1 MADKFDFDLEVNPI
15 ETGPKNQIKETGVSA
30 DSVHFSA
37 QTPELVKAQSI
48 DTEISKAKNQAPET
62 KKPETENLETENPE
76 TENSSILSDD
86 LINNMADSISEESLE
101 NPVLADEVNEDIAVS
116 ENNAGPENTAISEKH
131 AISENDEVSEDKNHI
146 LDEVLKENNYE
157 EPVEDSA
164 LVTASDSTSNSAS
177 EPNAEPTSETTHE
190 STTEST
196 SGSASA
202 TTHESTSDSAAES
215 PEANV
220 EVETPTKKEKTKA
233 QKIFLYLLVALIAA
247 GIALFIYFFFF
258 ANVSASTFSKIF
270 HKISGSDIEFQQF
283 VTGDALNTK
292 GESQIQQADLRVS
305 LSRGSTENSAAVHA
319 TLNFTMKGDNSPIL
333 LGLEGILAQDGKI
346 YLKLDHLKDSLTAV
360 LKGSGKEIDSE
371 MQKSL
376 DDFAMEIENKWQRID
391 AEEVIAGASSAMG
404 FALPKVLQSSIAGTL
419 SCVTQNV
426 GKTLDQQ
433 SDLMAKLYRDNEFAN
448 FTELNSEESARYAK
462 LSGDL
467 GKLYRIT
474 FNDNKLSRFLEAA
487 NKASQNT
494 EISKCLSNAYSL
506 APNSYEEEEQG
517 VLKDKTIKDYDK
529 YIQEIKSTANAVVG
543 IDTFTGDIKGL
554 IFATPNQKNPKEL
567 DQTHAV
573 VRFKDSKKKE
583 IKTPAESTPI
593 FDSLSK
599 ILKLDQFEEI
609 MKKTPLQNPLQNTTD
624 AEKLLKDA
632 NLI

>member
-15 ETGPKNQIKETGVSA
+15 EIGPKNQIKETGVSA
-30 DSVHFSA
+30 NSVHFNA
-37 QTPELVKAQSI
+37 QASEPAKTQSV
-48 DTEISKAKNQAPET
+48 DTEIPK
-62 KKPETENLETENPE
+62 TE
-76 TENSSILSDD
+76 SSSVLSDD
-86 LINNMADSISEESLE
+86 LINNMADSISGESVE
-101 NPVLADEVNEDIAVS
+101 NPILAAEVAEDVAASESVEDSEGIEASEKIEASKNTDTS
-116 ENNAGPENTAISEKH
+116 ENTE
-131 AISENDEVSEDKNHI
+131 ISENKDHI

-164 LVTASDSTSNSAS
+164 LDTFPDSTP
-177 EPNAEPTSETTHE
+177 ERLYGPTSD
-190 STTEST
+190 
-196 SGSASA
+196 
-202 TTHESTSDSAAES
+202 STSDSASDSASDSTHES
-215 PEANV
+215 ISDSASEKTEADTDV
-220 EVETPTKKEKTKA
+220 EIPAKKEKTKA
-233 QKIFLYLLVALIAA
+233 QKFFLSILAALIVA

-270 HKISGSDIEFQQF
+270 HKVSGSDIEFQQF

-333 LGLEGILAQDGKI
+333 LGLEGILAEDGKI

-391 AEEVIAGASSAMG
+391 AEEVIAGVGSAMG
-404 FALPKVLQSSIAGTL
+404 FTLPKVLQNGIAGTL
-419 SCVTQNV
+419 SCATQNI

-448 FTELNSEESARYAK
+448 FTELSSEESVSYAK
-462 LSGDL
+462 LSGNL

-517 VLKDKTIKDYDK
+517 VLRDKTIKDYDK

-583 IKTPAESTPI
+583 IKVPAESTPI

-624 AEKLLKDA
+624 AEKLLKGA

>member
-15 ETGPKNQIKETGVSA
+15 ETGPKNQTKEAGISA
-30 DSVHFSA
+30 NSVHLSA
-37 QTPELVKAQSI
+37 QTTEPVKAQSV
-48 DTEISKAKNQAPET
+48 DTEISK
-62 KKPETENLETENPE
+62 TE
-76 TENSSILSDD
+76 SSSVLSDD
-86 LINNMADSISEESLE
+86 LINSMADSISEESSE
-101 NPVLADEVNEDIAVS
+101 NPILAAEVTEDIAASGNFAAS
-116 ENNAGPENTAISEKH
+116 ENFEDSEKV
-131 AISENDEVSEDKNHI
+131 AASEGIEVFGKIEVSEDIEASEKTNTSENAEISEDKDHI

-157 EPVEDSA
+157 ESVEDPAPVAISEPA
-164 LVTASDSTSNSAS
+164 SEGVSEFASSSASDPASKTTSESKPDSAS
-177 EPNAEPTSETTHE
+177 ENAE
-190 STTEST
+190 
-196 SGSASA
+196 
-202 TTHESTSDSAAES
+202 
-215 PEANV
+215 ANAK
-220 EVETPTKKEKTKA
+220 VETPAKKEKTKA
-233 QKIFLYLLVALIAA
+233 QKIFLHLLAALIAA
-247 GIALFIYFFFF
+247 GIALFVYFFFF

-270 HKISGSDIEFQQF
+270 HKVSGSDIEFQQF
-283 VTGDALNTK
+283 VTGDSLNTK

-391 AEEVIAGASSAMG
+391 ADEVIAGVGSALG
-404 FALPKVLQSSIAGTL
+404 FTLPKVLQNGIAGTL

-448 FTELNSEESARYAK
+448 FAELSSEESASYAK

-529 YIQEIKSTANAVVG
+529 YVQEIKSTANAVVG

-554 IFATPNQKNPKEL
+554 IFATPNQNNSKEL

-609 MKKTPLQNPLQNTTD
+609 MKKTPLQNPLQGTTD

>member
-15 ETGPKNQIKETGVSA
+15 ETGPKNQNKETGVSA
-30 DSVHFSA
+30 NSVHFNA
-37 QTPELVKAQSI
+37 QTSEPAKTQSV
-48 DTEISKAKNQAPET
+48 DTEISK
-62 KKPETENLETENPE
+62 TE
-76 TENSSILSDD
+76 SSSVLSDD
-86 LINNMADSISEESLE
+86 LINNMADSISEESVE
-101 NPVLADEVNEDIAVS
+101 NPILAAEVAEDVTASENVADSESIEASKKTEASEDI
-116 ENNAGPENTAISEKH
+116 EDSEKTDT
-131 AISENDEVSEDKNHI
+131 SESAKISEDKDHI

-164 LVTASDSTSNSAS
+164 PVAISESAS
-177 EPNAEPTSETTHE
+177 EGVSEFASSSASDPASETTSE
-190 STTEST
+190 STTESN
-196 SGSASA
+196 
-202 TTHESTSDSAAES
+202 SDSASEKT
-215 PEANV
+215 EADTDV
-220 EVETPTKKEKTKA
+220 EIPAKKEKTKA
-233 QKIFLYLLVALIAA
+233 QKIFLHLLAALIAA

-391 AEEVIAGASSAMG
+391 AEEVIAGVGSTLG
-404 FALPKVLQSSIAGTL
+404 FTLPKVLQNGIAGTL
-419 SCVTQNV
+419 SCVTQNI

-448 FTELNSEESARYAK
+448 FTELNSEESVSYAK

-517 VLKDKTIKDYDK
+517 VLEDKTIKDYDK

-543 IDTFTGDIKGL
+543 VDTFTGDIKGL
-554 IFATPNQKNPKEL
+554 IFATPSQKNSKEL
-567 DQTHAV
+567 DRTHAV
-573 VRFKDSKKKE
+573 MRFKDSKKKE
-583 IKTPAESTPI
+583 IKVPAESTPI

-609 MKKTPLQNPLQNTTD
+609 IKKTPLQNPLQGTTD

>member
-15 ETGPKNQIKETGVSA
+15 ETGPKNQNKETGVNA
-30 DSVHFSA
+30 NSVHFNVQASEPA
-37 QTPELVKAQSI
+37 KTQDLG
-48 DTEISKAKNQAPET
+48 TEA
-62 KKPETENLETENPE
+62 LETENS
-76 TENSSILSDD
+76 NVLSDD
-86 LINNMADSISEESLE
+86 LINNMADSISDESSE
-101 NPVLADEVNEDIAVS
+101 NPVLADEVAEDIAASKNIEES
-116 ENNAGPENTAISEKH
+116 ENVEDSEKV
-131 AISENDEVSEDKNHI
+131 AASEGIESSGKTDAAESTEMSEKKDHI
-146 LDEVLKENNYE
+146 LDEVLRENSYE
-157 EPVEDSA
+157 EPVEDTTTTASSSSA
-164 LVTASDSTSNSAS
+164 SSASEFIPDSASDSASDSTHESNSDPDS
-177 EPNAEPTSETTHE
+177 ENAE
-190 STTEST
+190 
-196 SGSASA
+196 
-202 TTHESTSDSAAES
+202 
-215 PEANV
+215 ANT
-220 EVETPTKKEKTKA
+220 EVETPAKKEKTKV
-233 QKIFLYLLVALIAA
+233 QKFFLSILAALIAA

-270 HKISGSDIEFQQF
+270 HKVSGSDIEFQQF

-292 GESQIQQADLRVS
+292 GKSQIQQADIRVS

-376 DDFAMEIENKWQRID
+376 DDFAIEIENKWQRID
-391 AEEVIAGASSAMG
+391 AEEVIAGVGSAMG

-433 SDLMAKLYRDNEFAN
+433 SDLMAKLDRDDEFAN
-448 FTELNSEESARYAK
+448 FTELSSEESASYAK
-462 LSGDL
+462 LSGNL

-494 EISKCLSNAYSL
+494 EISKCLSNAYALS
-506 APNSYEEEEQG
+506 PSSYEEEEQG

-529 YIQEIKSTANAVVG
+529 YVQEIKETANAVVG

-609 MKKTPLQNPLQNTTD
+609 LKKTPLQNPLQNTTD

>member
-15 ETGPKNQIKETGVSA
+15 ETGPKNQTKEAGISA
-30 DSVHFSA
+30 NSVHLSA
-37 QTPELVKAQSI
+37 QTTEPVKAQSV
-48 DTEISKAKNQAPET
+48 DTEISK
-62 KKPETENLETENPE
+62 TE
-76 TENSSILSDD
+76 SSSVLSDD
-86 LINNMADSISEESLE
+86 LINSMADSISEESSE
-101 NPVLADEVNEDIAVS
+101 NPILAAEITEDVAVS
-116 ENNAGPENTAISEKH
+116 ENVEGAENVEGTEGIEASEKNEASGKIEASENTDTSKNTE
-131 AISENDEVSEDKNHI
+131 ISENKDYI
-146 LDEVLKENNYE
+146 LDEVLKEDNYE
-157 EPVEDSA
+157 EPTEETV
-164 LVTASDSTSNSAS
+164 VTAGFESISGSTPEAASTSEA
-177 EPNAEPTSETTHE
+177 TY
-190 STTEST
+190 EST
-196 SGSASA
+196 SESASG
-202 TTHESTSDSAAES
+202 TTPESSSDSITEN
-215 PEANV
+215 PEENTEAD
-220 EVETPTKKEKTKA
+220 TPTKKEKTKA
-233 QKIFLYLLVALIAA
+233 QKIFLHLLATLIAA

-258 ANVSASTFSKIF
+258 ANVSAGTFSKIF

-283 VTGDALNTK
+283 VTGDALNTED
-292 GESQIQQADLRVS
+292 ESQIQQAELRVS

-391 AEEVIAGASSAMG
+391 AEEVIAGVGSALG
-404 FALPKVLQSSIAGTL
+404 FTLPKVLQNGIAGTL
-419 SCVTQNV
+419 SCVTQNI

-433 SDLMAKLYRDNEFAN
+433 SDLMAKIYRDNEFAN
-448 FTELNSEESARYAK
+448 FTELSKEESVSYAK

-529 YIQEIKSTANAVVG
+529 YVQEIKSTANAVVG

-573 VRFKDSKKKE
+573 VRFKDAKKKE

-609 MKKTPLQNPLQNTTD
+609 MKKTPLQNPLQGTTD

>member
-15 ETGPKNQIKETGVSA
+15 ETGPKNQIKEAGVSA
-30 DSVHFSA
+30 NSVHFGAQASESA
-37 QTPELVKAQSI
+37 KTQSI
-48 DTEISKAKNQAPET
+48 YAEIPKTESF
-62 KKPETENLETENPE
+62 
-76 TENSSILSDD
+76 SVLSDD
-86 LINNMADSISEESLE
+86 LINNMADSISEESSE
-101 NPVLADEVNEDIAVS
+101 NPILAAEVAEDVATS
-116 ENNAGPENTAISEKH
+116 ENTE
-131 AISENDEVSEDKNHI
+131 ISENKDHI
-146 LDEVLKENNYE
+146 LDEVLRKNNYE
-157 EPVEDSA
+157 EPAEDSA
-164 LVTASDSTSNSAS
+164 LDAISDSTSERLSG
-177 EPNAEPTSETTHE
+177 
-190 STTEST
+190 ST
-196 SGSASA
+196 SD
-202 TTHESTSDSAAES
+202 STSDSASDSASDSTHES
-215 PEANV
+215 NSDPASENTEANAD
-220 EVETPTKKEKTKA
+220 VETPAKKEKTKT
-233 QKIFLYLLVALIAA
+233 QKILLRLLAALIVA
-247 GIALFIYFFFF
+247 GIALFVYFFFF

-270 HKISGSDIEFQQF
+270 HKVSGSDIEFQQF

-305 LSRGSTENSAAVHA
+305 LSRGNTENSAAVHA

-360 LKGSGKEIDSE
+360 LKGSGKEIDPE
-371 MQKSL
+371 TQKSL

-391 AEEVIAGASSAMG
+391 AEEVVAGVGSAMG

-419 SCVTQNV
+419 SCVTQNI
-426 GKTLDQQ
+426 GKTHNQQ

-448 FTELNSEESARYAK
+448 FAELSSEESASYAK

-529 YIQEIKSTANAVVG
+529 YIQEVKSTVNVFVG

-554 IFATPNQKNPKEL
+554 IFTTPGQKNSKEL
-567 DQTHAV
+567 DQTYAV
-573 VRFKDSKKKE
+573 MRFKDSKKKE

-609 MKKTPLQNPLQNTTD
+609 LKKTPLQNPLQGTTD
-624 AEKLLKDA
+624 AEKLLKGA

>member
-15 ETGPKNQIKETGVSA
+15 ETGPKNQNKETGVSA
-30 DSVHFSA
+30 NSVHFNA
-37 QTPELVKAQSI
+37 QTSEPAKTQSV
-48 DTEISKAKNQAPET
+48 DTEISK
-62 KKPETENLETENPE
+62 TE
-76 TENSSILSDD
+76 SSSVLSDD
-86 LINNMADSISEESLE
+86 LINNMADFISEESSE
-101 NPVLADEVNEDIAVS
+101 NPILAAEVAEDIAVS
-116 ENNAGPENTAISEKH
+116 GNFAV
-131 AISENDEVSEDKNHI
+131 SENFEDSESIEVSEKTEASENSEISEDKDHI

-164 LVTASDSTSNSAS
+164 SVAISDSASERLSGSAFSASEFVPDSASDSAS
-177 EPNAEPTSETTHE
+177 DS
-190 STTEST
+190 
-196 SGSASA
+196 
-202 TTHESTSDSAAES
+202 THESTSDSASENS
-215 PEANV
+215 EANT
-220 EVETPTKKEKTKA
+220 EVETPAKKEKTKA
-233 QKIFLYLLVALIAA
+233 QKIFLHLLAALIAA
-247 GIALFIYFFFF
+247 GIALFVYFFFF

-270 HKISGSDIEFQQF
+270 HKVSGSDIEFQQF

-333 LGLEGILAQDGKI
+333 LGLEGILAEDGKI

-391 AEEVIAGASSAMG
+391 AEEVIAGVGSALG
-404 FALPKVLQSSIAGTL
+404 FTLPKVLQNGIAGTL
-419 SCVTQNV
+419 SCATQNI

-448 FTELNSEESARYAK
+448 FTELSKEESVSYAK

-529 YIQEIKSTANAVVG
+529 YVQEIKSTANAVVG

-554 IFATPNQKNPKEL
+554 IFATPSQKNSKEL

-583 IKTPAESTPI
+583 IKVPAESTPI

-609 MKKTPLQNPLQNTTD
+609 MKKTPLQNPLQGTTD
-624 AEKLLKDA
+624 AEKLLKGA
-632 NLI
+632 NLIW

>member
-15 ETGPKNQIKETGVSA
+15 ETGPKNQTKEAGISA
-30 DSVHFSA
+30 NSVHLSA
-37 QTPELVKAQSI
+37 QTTEPVKAQSV
-48 DTEISKAKNQAPET
+48 DTEISK
-62 KKPETENLETENPE
+62 TE
-76 TENSSILSDD
+76 SSSVLSDD
-86 LINNMADSISEESLE
+86 LINSMADSISEESSE
-101 NPVLADEVNEDIAVS
+101 NPILAAEITEDIAAS
-116 ENNAGPENTAISEKH
+116 ENAAASESVEDSEGIEASEKIEASKNTDTSENTE
-131 AISENDEVSEDKNHI
+131 ISENKDHI

-157 EPVEDSA
+157 ESVEDPAPVAISEPA
-164 LVTASDSTSNSAS
+164 SEGVSEFASSSASDPASKTTS
-177 EPNAEPTSETTHE
+177 E
-190 STTEST
+190 STTESKPD
-196 SGSASA
+196 SASENA
-202 TTHESTSDSAAES
+202 
-215 PEANV
+215 EANT
-220 EVETPTKKEKTKA
+220 EVETPAKKEKTKA
-233 QKIFLYLLVALIAA
+233 QKIFLRLLAALIAA

-270 HKISGSDIEFQQF
+270 HKVSGSDIEFQQF
-283 VTGDALNTK
+283 VTGDALNTN

-333 LGLEGILAQDGKI
+333 LGLEGILAEDGKI

-391 AEEVIAGASSAMG
+391 ADEVIAGVGSALG
-404 FALPKVLQSSIAGTL
+404 FTLPKVLQNGIAGTL

-448 FTELNSEESARYAK
+448 FTELSSEESASYAK

-529 YIQEIKSTANAVVG
+529 YVQEIKETANAVVG

-554 IFATPNQKNPKEL
+554 IFATPNQKNSKEL

-573 VRFKDSKKKE
+573 MRFKDSKKKE

>member
-15 ETGPKNQIKETGVSA
+15 ETGPKNQNKETGVSA
-30 DSVHFSA
+30 NSVHFNA
-37 QTPELVKAQSI
+37 QTSEPAKTQSV
-48 DTEISKAKNQAPET
+48 DTEISK
-62 KKPETENLETENPE
+62 TE
-76 TENSSILSDD
+76 SSSVLSDD
-86 LINNMADSISEESLE
+86 LINNMADSISEESVE
-101 NPVLADEVNEDIAVS
+101 NPILAAEITEDVAAS
-116 ENNAGPENTAISEKH
+116 ENIEDSESIEASGKTDTSES
-131 AISENDEVSEDKNHI
+131 AETSENKDHI

-164 LVTASDSTSNSAS
+164 PVAISESASGSIFNFVSEPNTESAS
-177 EPNAEPTSETTHE
+177 E
-190 STTEST
+190 STP
-196 SGSASA
+196 
-202 TTHESTSDSAAES
+202 ESTSDSASENS
-215 PEANV
+215 EANT
-220 EVETPTKKEKTKA
+220 EVETPAKKEKTKA
-233 QKIFLYLLVALIAA
+233 QKIFLRLLAALIAA

-270 HKISGSDIEFQQF
+270 HKVSGSDIEFQQF
-283 VTGDALNTK
+283 VTGDSLNTK

-391 AEEVIAGASSAMG
+391 ADEVIAGVGSTLG
-404 FALPKVLQSSIAGTL
+404 FTLPKVLQNGIAGTL
-419 SCVTQNV
+419 SCVTQNI

-448 FTELNSEESARYAK
+448 FTELNSEESASYAK

-529 YIQEIKSTANAVVG
+529 YIQEIKSTVNIFVG

-554 IFATPNQKNPKEL
+554 IFTTPSQKNSKEL

-573 VRFKDSKKKE
+573 MRFKDSKKKE
-583 IKTPAESTPI
+583 IKVPAESTPI

-609 MKKTPLQNPLQNTTD
+609 MKKTPLQNPLQGTTD

>member
-15 ETGPKNQIKETGVSA
+15 ETGPKNQNKETGVSA
-30 DSVHFSA
+30 NSVHFNA
-37 QTPELVKAQSI
+37 QTSEPAKTQSV
-48 DTEISKAKNQAPET
+48 DTEISKIE
-62 KKPETENLETENPE
+62 
-76 TENSSILSDD
+76 SSSVLSDD
-86 LINNMADSISEESLE
+86 LINNMADSISEESVE
-101 NPVLADEVNEDIAVS
+101 NPILAAE
-116 ENNAGPENTAISEKH
+116 
-131 AISENDEVSEDKNHI
+131 ISENKDHI

-157 EPVEDSA
+157 ESTEDTAVTASSSSAFSASEFVPDSA
-164 LVTASDSTSNSAS
+164 SDSASDSTHESISDSAS
-177 EPNAEPTSETTHE
+177 ENT
-190 STTEST
+190 
-196 SGSASA
+196 
-202 TTHESTSDSAAES
+202 
-215 PEANV
+215 EANT
-220 EVETPTKKEKTKA
+220 EAEAPAKKEKTKA
-233 QKIFLYLLVALIAA
+233 QKIFLHLLAALVAA
-247 GIALFIYFFFF
+247 GIALFVYFFFF

-283 VTGDALNTK
+283 ITGDSLNTK
-292 GESQIQQADLRVS
+292 GESQIQQADLRVN

-391 AEEVIAGASSAMG
+391 AEEVIAGFSGALG
-404 FALPKVLQSSIAGTL
+404 FTLPKVLQNGIAGTL
-419 SCVTQNV
+419 SCVTQNI
-426 GKTLDQQ
+426 GKTHNQQ
-433 SDLMAKLYRDNEFAN
+433 SELMTKLYRENEFAN
-448 FTELNSEESARYAK
+448 FTELNSEESASYAK

-529 YIQEIKSTANAVVG
+529 YIQEIKSTVNIFVG

-554 IFATPNQKNPKEL
+554 IFATPSQKNSKEL

>member
-15 ETGPKNQIKETGVSA
+15 ETGPKNQNKETGVSA
-30 DSVHFSA
+30 NSVHFSA
-37 QTPELVKAQSI
+37 QASESAKTQSV
-48 DTEISKAKNQAPET
+48 DTEIPK
-62 KKPETENLETENPE
+62 TE
-76 TENSSILSDD
+76 SSSVLSDD
-86 LINNMADSISEESLE
+86 LINNMADSISEESVGNPILAAEVAEDVTASE
-101 NPVLADEVNEDIAVS
+101 NVADSESIEASKKTEASEDI
-116 ENNAGPENTAISEKH
+116 EDSEKTDT
-131 AISENDEVSEDKNHI
+131 SESAKISEDKDHI

-164 LVTASDSTSNSAS
+164 PVAISESAS
-177 EPNAEPTSETTHE
+177 EGVSEFASSSASDPASETTSE
-190 STTEST
+190 STTESN
-196 SGSASA
+196 
-202 TTHESTSDSAAES
+202 SDSASEKT
-215 PEANV
+215 EADTD
-220 EVETPTKKEKTKA
+220 VETPAKKEKTKA
-233 QKIFLYLLVALIAA
+233 QKFFLSILAALVAA

-270 HKISGSDIEFQQF
+270 HKVSGSDIEFQQF

-333 LGLEGILAQDGKI
+333 LGLEGILAEDGKI

-391 AEEVIAGASSAMG
+391 AEEVIAGFSGALG
-404 FALPKVLQSSIAGTL
+404 FTLPKVLQNGIAGTL
-419 SCVTQNV
+419 SCVTQNI

-448 FTELNSEESARYAK
+448 FTELSSEESASYAK

-487 NKASQNT
+487 NKASQST

-529 YIQEIKSTANAVVG
+529 YIQEIKSTVNVFVG

-554 IFATPNQKNPKEL
+554 IFTTPGQKNSKEL

-573 VRFKDSKKKE
+573 MRFKDSKKKE
-583 IKTPAESTPI
+583 IKVPAESTPI

-624 AEKLLKDA
+624 AEKLLKNA

>member
-15 ETGPKNQIKETGVSA
+15 ETGPKNQNKETGVSA
-30 DSVHFSA
+30 NSVHFNA
-37 QTPELVKAQSI
+37 QTSEPAKTQSV
-48 DTEISKAKNQAPET
+48 DTEISK
-62 KKPETENLETENPE
+62 TE
-76 TENSSILSDD
+76 SSSVLSDD
-86 LINNMADSISEESLE
+86 LINNMADSISEESVE
-101 NPVLADEVNEDIAVS
+101 NPILAAE
-116 ENNAGPENTAISEKH
+116 
-131 AISENDEVSEDKNHI
+131 ISENKDHI

-157 EPVEDSA
+157 ESTEDTTVTTSSSSASSASEFVPDSA
-164 LVTASDSTSNSAS
+164 SDSASDSTHESNSDPAS
-177 EPNAEPTSETTHE
+177 DNAE
-190 STTEST
+190 
-196 SGSASA
+196 AN
-202 TTHESTSDSAAES
+202 AE
-215 PEANV
+215 V
-220 EVETPTKKEKTKA
+220 VTPAKKEKTKA
-233 QKIFLYLLVALIAA
+233 QKFFLSILAALVAA

-270 HKISGSDIEFQQF
+270 HKVSGSDIEFQQF

-333 LGLEGILAQDGKI
+333 LGLEGILAEDGKI

-391 AEEVIAGASSAMG
+391 AEEVIAGFSGALG
-404 FALPKVLQSSIAGTL
+404 FTLPKVLQNGIAGTL
-419 SCVTQNV
+419 SCVTQNI

-448 FTELNSEESARYAK
+448 FTELSSEESASYAK

-554 IFATPNQKNPKEL
+554 IFATPSQKNPKEL

-609 MKKTPLQNPLQNTTD
+609 MKKTPLQSPLPNTTD

>member
-15 ETGPKNQIKETGVSA
+15 ETGPKNQTKEAGISA
-30 DSVHFSA
+30 NSVHLSA
-37 QTPELVKAQSI
+37 QTTEPVKAQSV
-48 DTEISKAKNQAPET
+48 DTEISK
-62 KKPETENLETENPE
+62 TE
-76 TENSSILSDD
+76 SSSVLSDD
-86 LINNMADSISEESLE
+86 LINNMADSISEESSE
-101 NPVLADEVNEDIAVS
+101 NPILAAEVAEDVATS
-116 ENNAGPENTAISEKH
+116 ESTE
-131 AISENDEVSEDKNHI
+131 ISENKDHI

-157 EPVEDSA
+157 ESTEDTTVTTSSSSASSASEFVPDSA
-164 LVTASDSTSNSAS
+164 SDSASDSTHESNSDPDS
-177 EPNAEPTSETTHE
+177 ENT
-190 STTEST
+190 
-196 SGSASA
+196 
-202 TTHESTSDSAAES
+202 
-215 PEANV
+215 EANAD
-220 EVETPTKKEKTKA
+220 VETPAKKEKTKA
-233 QKIFLYLLVALIAA
+233 QKFFLSILAALVAA
-247 GIALFIYFFFF
+247 GIALFVYFFFF

-270 HKISGSDIEFQQF
+270 HKVSGSDIEFQQF
-283 VTGDALNTK
+283 VTGDSLNTK

-360 LKGSGKEIDSE
+360 LKGSGKEIDSK

-391 AEEVIAGASSAMG
+391 ADEVIAGVGSTLG
-404 FALPKVLQSSIAGTL
+404 FTLPKVLQNGIAGTL
-419 SCVTQNV
+419 SCVTQNI

-448 FTELNSEESARYAK
+448 FTELNSEESASYAK

-474 FNDNKLSRFLEAA
+474 FNDNKLSRFFEAA

-554 IFATPNQKNPKEL
+554 IFATPSQKNPKEL

-609 MKKTPLQNPLQNTTD
+609 MKKTPLQNPLQGTTD

>member
-15 ETGPKNQIKETGVSA
+15 ETGPKNQNKETGVSA
-30 DSVHFSA
+30 NSVHFSA
-37 QTPELVKAQSI
+37 QASEPAKTQGLS
-48 DTEISKAKNQAPET
+48 TEALG
-62 KKPETENLETENPE
+62 TEKSNV
-76 TENSSILSDD
+76 LSDD
-86 LINNMADSISEESLE
+86 LINNMADSIAEESLE
-101 NPVLADEVNEDIAVS
+101 NPVLADEVNEDIAVF
-116 ENNAGPENTAISEKH
+116 ENNAGSENTAISEKH
-131 AISENDEVSEDKNHI
+131 AISENNEVSEDKNHI

-164 LVTASDSTSNSAS
+164 SVTVSDSTSNSAS

-190 STTEST
+190 SATESN
-196 SGSASA
+196 
-202 TTHESTSDSAAES
+202 SDSASENS
-215 PEANV
+215 EANA
-220 EVETPTKKEKTKA
+220 EVETPAKKEKTKA
-233 QKIFLYLLVALIAA
+233 QKIFLHLLAVLVAA
-247 GIALFIYFFFF
+247 GIALFVYFFFF

-270 HKISGSDIEFQQF
+270 HKVSGSDIEFQQF

-391 AEEVIAGASSAMG
+391 AEEVVAGVGSTLG
-404 FALPKVLQSSIAGTL
+404 FTLPKVLQNGIAGTL
-419 SCVTQNV
+419 SCVTQNI
-426 GKTLDQQ
+426 GKTHNQQ

-448 FTELNSEESARYAK
+448 FAELSSEESASYAK

-529 YIQEIKSTANAVVG
+529 YIQEVKSTVNVFVG

-554 IFATPNQKNPKEL
+554 IFTTPGQKNSKEL
-567 DQTHAV
+567 DQAYAV
-573 VRFKDSKKKE
+573 MRFKDSKKKE

-609 MKKTPLQNPLQNTTD
+609 LKKTPLQNPLQNTTD

>member
-15 ETGPKNQIKETGVSA
+15 ETGPKNQNKETGVSA
-30 DSVHFSA
+30 NSVHFNA
-37 QTPELVKAQSI
+37 QTSEPAKTQSV
-48 DTEISKAKNQAPET
+48 DTEISK
-62 KKPETENLETENPE
+62 TE
-76 TENSSILSDD
+76 SSSVLSDD
-86 LINNMADSISEESLE
+86 LINNMADSISEESAE
-101 NPVLADEVNEDIAVS
+101 NPILAAEVAEDVAASENIAASENAAASEGVEASEKTEDSEDIETSGKTDTS
-116 ENNAGPENTAISEKH
+116 ESTE
-131 AISENDEVSEDKNHI
+131 ISENKDHI

-157 EPVEDSA
+157 EPTEDTATTASSSSASSASEFVPDSA
-164 LVTASDSTSNSAS
+164 SDSASDSTHESNSDPAS
-177 EPNAEPTSETTHE
+177 ENAE
-190 STTEST
+190 
-196 SGSASA
+196 AN
-202 TTHESTSDSAAES
+202 AE
-215 PEANV
+215 V
-220 EVETPTKKEKTKA
+220 VTPAKKEKTKA
-233 QKIFLYLLVALIAA
+233 QKFFLSILAALVAA

-270 HKISGSDIEFQQF
+270 HKVSGSDIEFQQF

-333 LGLEGILAQDGKI
+333 LGLEGILAEDGKI

-391 AEEVIAGASSAMG
+391 AEEVIAGFSGALG
-404 FALPKVLQSSIAGTL
+404 FTLPKVLQNGIAGTL
-419 SCVTQNV
+419 SCVTQNI

-448 FTELNSEESARYAK
+448 FTELSSEESASYAK

-487 NKASQNT
+487 NKASQST

-529 YIQEIKSTANAVVG
+529 YIQEIKSTVNVFVG

-554 IFATPNQKNPKEL
+554 IFTTPGQKNSKEL

-573 VRFKDSKKKE
+573 MRFKDSKKKE
-583 IKTPAESTPI
+583 IKVPAESTPI

-624 AEKLLKDA
+624 AEKLLKNA

>member
-15 ETGPKNQIKETGVSA
+15 ETGPKNQNKETGVSA
-30 DSVHFSA
+30 NSVHFNTQASEPA
-37 QTPELVKAQSI
+37 KTQGLS
-48 DTEISKAKNQAPET
+48 TEALG
-62 KKPETENLETENPE
+62 TEKSNV
-76 TENSSILSDD
+76 LSDD
-86 LINNMADSISEESLE
+86 LINNMADSIAEESLE
-101 NPVLADEVNEDIAVS
+101 NPVLADEVNEDIAVF
-116 ENNAGPENTAISEKH
+116 ENNAGSENTAISEKH

-164 LVTASDSTSNSAS
+164 SVTVSDSTSNSAS

-190 STTEST
+190 STTESN
-196 SGSASA
+196 SNSAS
-202 TTHESTSDSAAES
+202 ENS
-215 PEANV
+215 EANT
-220 EVETPTKKEKTKA
+220 EVETPAKKEKTKA
-233 QKIFLYLLVALIAA
+233 QKFFLHLLAVLVAA
-247 GIALFIYFFFF
+247 GIALFVYFFFF

-270 HKISGSDIEFQQF
+270 HKVSGSDIEFQQF

-333 LGLEGILAQDGKI
+333 LGLEGILAEDGKI

-529 YIQEIKSTANAVVG
+529 YVQEIKSTANAVVG

-609 MKKTPLQNPLQNTTD
+609 MKKTPLQNPLQGTTD

>member
-15 ETGPKNQIKETGVSA
+15 ETGPKNQNKETGVSA
-30 DSVHFSA
+30 NSVHFSA
-37 QTPELVKAQSI
+37 QASESAKTQSV
-48 DTEISKAKNQAPET
+48 DTEIPK
-62 KKPETENLETENPE
+62 TE
-76 TENSSILSDD
+76 SSSVLSDD
-86 LINNMADSISEESLE
+86 LINNMADSISEESVE
-101 NPVLADEVNEDIAVS
+101 NPILAAEVAEDVATS
-116 ENNAGPENTAISEKH
+116 ESTE
-131 AISENDEVSEDKNHI
+131 ISENKDHI

-157 EPVEDSA
+157 ESTEDTTVTTSSSSAFSASEFVPDSA
-164 LVTASDSTSNSAS
+164 SDSASDSTHESISDSAS
-177 EPNAEPTSETTHE
+177 ENAE
-190 STTEST
+190 
-196 SGSASA
+196 
-202 TTHESTSDSAAES
+202 
-215 PEANV
+215 ANAK
-220 EVETPTKKEKTKA
+220 VETPAKKEKTKA
-233 QKIFLYLLVALIAA
+233 QKFFLYILAALIAA
-247 GIALFIYFFFF
+247 GIALFVYFFFF

-270 HKISGSDIEFQQF
+270 HKVSGSDIEFQQF
-283 VTGDALNTK
+283 VTGDSLNTK

-391 AEEVIAGASSAMG
+391 ADEVIAGVGSALG
-404 FALPKVLQSSIAGTL
+404 FTLPKVLQNGIAGTL

-448 FTELNSEESARYAK
+448 FTELSSEESASYAK

-529 YIQEIKSTANAVVG
+529 YVQEIKSTANAVVG

-554 IFATPNQKNPKEL
+554 IFATPNQNNPKEL

-609 MKKTPLQNPLQNTTD
+609 MKKTPLQNPLQGTTD
-624 AEKLLKDA
+624 AEKLLKSA

>member
-15 ETGPKNQIKETGVSA
+15 ETGPKNQNKETGVSA
-30 DSVHFSA
+30 NSVHFNA
-37 QTPELVKAQSI
+37 QTSEPAKTQSV
-48 DTEISKAKNQAPET
+48 DTEIPK
-62 KKPETENLETENPE
+62 TE
-76 TENSSILSDD
+76 SFSVLSDD
-86 LINNMADSISEESLE
+86 LINNMADSISEESSE
-101 NPVLADEVNEDIAVS
+101 NPILAAEIAEDIAAS
-116 ENNAGPENTAISEKH
+116 ENAAASESVEDSEGIEASEKIEASKNTDTSENTE
-131 AISENDEVSEDKNHI
+131 ISENKDHI
-146 LDEVLKENNYE
+146 LDEVLRENNYE

-164 LVTASDSTSNSAS
+164 LDAISDSTSERLSG
-177 EPNAEPTSETTHE
+177 
-190 STTEST
+190 ST
-196 SGSASA
+196 SD
-202 TTHESTSDSAAES
+202 STSDSASDSAYDSTHES
-215 PEANV
+215 NSDPASENAEANA
-220 EVETPTKKEKTKA
+220 EVVTPAKKEKTKA
-233 QKIFLYLLVALIAA
+233 QKFFLSILAALVAA

-270 HKISGSDIEFQQF
+270 HKVSGSDIEFQQF
-283 VTGDALNTK
+283 ITGDSLNTK

-333 LGLEGILAQDGKI
+333 LGLEGILAEDGKI

-391 AEEVIAGASSAMG
+391 ADEVIAGVSSTLG
-404 FALPKVLQSSIAGTL
+404 FTLPKVLQSSIAGTL
-419 SCVTQNV
+419 SCVTQNI
-426 GKTLDQQ
+426 GKTHNQQ

-448 FTELNSEESARYAK
+448 FTELSSEESASYAK

-467 GKLYRIT
+467 GKLYRVT

-529 YIQEIKSTANAVVG
+529 YIQEIKSTVNIFVG

-554 IFATPNQKNPKEL
+554 IFATPNQKNLKEL

-573 VRFKDSKKKE
+573 MRFKDSKKKE
-583 IKTPAESTPI
+583 IKVPAESTPI

>member
-15 ETGPKNQIKETGVSA
+15 ETGPKNQNKETGVSA
-30 DSVHFSA
+30 NSVHFNIQASEPA
-37 QTPELVKAQSI
+37 KTQGLS
-48 DTEISKAKNQAPET
+48 TEALG
-62 KKPETENLETENPE
+62 TEKSNV
-76 TENSSILSDD
+76 LSDD
-86 LINNMADSISEESLE
+86 LINNMADSIAEESLE
-101 NPVLADEVNEDIAVS
+101 NPVLADEVNEDIAVF
-116 ENNAGPENTAISEKH
+116 ENNAGSENTAISEKH

-164 LVTASDSTSNSAS
+164 SVTVSDSTSNSAS

-190 STTEST
+190 STTESN
-196 SGSASA
+196 SNSASEN
-202 TTHESTSDSAAES
+202 T
-215 PEANV
+215 EANAD
-220 EVETPTKKEKTKA
+220 VETPAKKEKTKA
-233 QKIFLYLLVALIAA
+233 QKIFLRLLAALIAA

-270 HKISGSDIEFQQF
+270 YKVSGSDIEFQQF
-283 VTGDALNTK
+283 VTGDT
-292 GESQIQQADLRVS
+292 IQQADIRVS

-376 DDFAMEIENKWQRID
+376 DDFAIEIENKWQRID
-391 AEEVIAGASSAMG
+391 AEEVIAGVGSAMG

-448 FTELNSEESARYAK
+448 FTELSSEESASYAK
-462 LSGDL
+462 LSGNL

-494 EISKCLSNAYSL
+494 EISKCLSNAYVLS
-506 APNSYEEEEQG
+506 PSSYEEEEQG

-609 MKKTPLQNPLQNTTD
+609 MKKTPLQNPLQGTTD

>member
-15 ETGPKNQIKETGVSA
+15 ETGPKNQNKETGVSA
-30 DSVHFSA
+30 NSVHFSA
-37 QTPELVKAQSI
+37 QASESAKTQSV
-48 DTEISKAKNQAPET
+48 DTEIPK
-62 KKPETENLETENPE
+62 TE
-76 TENSSILSDD
+76 SSSVLSDD
-86 LINNMADSISEESLE
+86 LINNMADSISEESVGNPILAAEVAEDVTASE
-101 NPVLADEVNEDIAVS
+101 NVADSESIEASKKTEASEDI
-116 ENNAGPENTAISEKH
+116 EDSEKTDT
-131 AISENDEVSEDKNHI
+131 SESAKISEDKDHI

-157 EPVEDSA
+157 ESTEDTTVTASSSSAFSASEFVPDSA
-164 LVTASDSTSNSAS
+164 SDSASDSTHESNSDPAS
-177 EPNAEPTSETTHE
+177 ENT
-190 STTEST
+190 
-196 SGSASA
+196 
-202 TTHESTSDSAAES
+202 
-215 PEANV
+215 EANT
-220 EVETPTKKEKTKA
+220 EAEAPAKKEKTKA
-233 QKIFLYLLVALIAA
+233 QKIFLHLLAALVAA
-247 GIALFIYFFFF
+247 GIALFVYFFFF

-270 HKISGSDIEFQQF
+270 HKVSGSDIEFQQF

-391 AEEVIAGASSAMG
+391 AEEVIAGFSGALG
-404 FALPKVLQSSIAGTL
+404 FTLPKVLQNGIAGTL
-419 SCVTQNV
+419 SCVTQNI
-426 GKTLDQQ
+426 GKTHNQQ
-433 SDLMAKLYRDNEFAN
+433 SELMTKLYRENEFAN
-448 FTELNSEESARYAK
+448 FTELNSEESASYAK

-529 YIQEIKSTANAVVG
+529 YIQEIKSTVNIFVG

-554 IFATPNQKNPKEL
+554 IFATPNQKNSKEL

-573 VRFKDSKKKE
+573 MRFKDSKKKE
-583 IKTPAESTPI
+583 IKVPAESTPI

>member
-15 ETGPKNQIKETGVSA
+15 ETGPKNQNKETGVSA
-30 DSVHFSA
+30 NSVHFNIQASEPA
-37 QTPELVKAQSI
+37 KTQGLS
-48 DTEISKAKNQAPET
+48 TEALG
-62 KKPETENLETENPE
+62 TEKSNV
-76 TENSSILSDD
+76 LSDD
-86 LINNMADSISEESLE
+86 LINNMADSIAEESLE
-101 NPVLADEVNEDIAVS
+101 NPVLADEVNEDIAVF
-116 ENNAGPENTAISEKH
+116 ENNAGSENTAISEKH

-164 LVTASDSTSNSAS
+164 SVTVSDSTSNSAS

-190 STTEST
+190 SATESN
-196 SGSASA
+196 
-202 TTHESTSDSAAES
+202 SDSASENS
-215 PEANV
+215 EANA
-220 EVETPTKKEKTKA
+220 EVETPAKKEKTKA
-233 QKIFLYLLVALIAA
+233 QKIFLHLLAALIAA
-247 GIALFIYFFFF
+247 GVALFIYFFFF

-292 GESQIQQADLRVS
+292 GESKIQQADLRVS

-391 AEEVIAGASSAMG
+391 AEEVVAGVGSALG
-404 FALPKVLQSSIAGTL
+404 FTLPKVLQNGIAGTL
-419 SCVTQNV
+419 SCVTQNI

-448 FTELNSEESARYAK
+448 FTELSKEESVSYAK

-529 YIQEIKSTANAVVG
+529 YVQEIKSTANAVVG

-554 IFATPNQKNPKEL
+554 IFATPSQKNSKEL

-609 MKKTPLQNPLQNTTD
+609 MKKTPLQNPLQSTTD

>member
-15 ETGPKNQIKETGVSA
+15 ETGPKNQNKETGVSA
-30 DSVHFSA
+30 NSVHFNA
-37 QTPELVKAQSI
+37 QTSEPAKTQSV
-48 DTEISKAKNQAPET
+48 DTEI
-62 KKPETENLETENPE
+62 LETEKSNV
-76 TENSSILSDD
+76 LSDD
-86 LINNMADSISEESLE
+86 LINNMADSISEESSV
-101 NPVLADEVNEDIAVS
+101 NPILASEVAEDVAAS
-116 ENNAGPENTAISEKH
+116 ENVADSENIEGSEDFEASEKIEASKNTDTSENTE
-131 AISENDEVSEDKNHI
+131 ISENKDHI

-157 EPVEDSA
+157 EPAEDTAVSA
-164 LVTASDSTSNSAS
+164 SSESISGSTSESTSKSTSESVSGAAPETSSDPASERLSDSAS
-177 EPNAEPTSETTHE
+177 ENT
-190 STTEST
+190 
-196 SGSASA
+196 
-202 TTHESTSDSAAES
+202 
-215 PEANV
+215 EANA
-220 EVETPTKKEKTKA
+220 EVETPAKKEKTKA
-233 QKIFLYLLVALIAA
+233 QKIFLHLLAILIAA

-258 ANVSASTFSKIF
+258 ANVSAGTFSKIF
-270 HKISGSDIEFQQF
+270 HKVSGSDIEFQQF
-283 VTGDALNTK
+283 VTGDSLNTK

-391 AEEVIAGASSAMG
+391 AEEVIAGFSGALG
-404 FALPKVLQSSIAGTL
+404 FTLPKVLQNGIAGTL
-419 SCVTQNV
+419 SCVTQNI
-426 GKTLDQQ
+426 GKTHNQQ
-433 SDLMAKLYRDNEFAN
+433 SELMTKLYRENEFAN
-448 FTELNSEESARYAK
+448 FTELNSEESASYAK

-529 YIQEIKSTANAVVG
+529 YIQEIKSTVNIFVG

-554 IFATPNQKNPKEL
+554 IFATPNQNNSKEL

-573 VRFKDSKKKE
+573 MRFKDSKKKE
-583 IKTPAESTPI
+583 IKVPAESTPI
-593 FDSLSK
+593 FDSLSN

>member
-1 MADKFDFDLEVNPI
+1 MRKGNMADKFDFDLEVNPI
-15 ETGPKNQIKETGVSA
+15 ETGPKNQNKETGVSA
-30 DSVHFSA
+30 NSVHFNA
-37 QTPELVKAQSI
+37 QTSEPAKTQSV
-48 DTEISKAKNQAPET
+48 DTEISK
-62 KKPETENLETENPE
+62 TE
-76 TENSSILSDD
+76 SSSVLSDD
-86 LINNMADSISEESLE
+86 LINNMADSISEESVE
-101 NPVLADEVNEDIAVS
+101 NPILAAEVAEDVATS
-116 ENNAGPENTAISEKH
+116 ENTE
-131 AISENDEVSEDKNHI
+131 ISENKDHI
-146 LDEVLKENNYE
+146 LDEVLKENDYE
-157 EPVEDSA
+157 EPTEDTTVTTSSSSA
-164 LVTASDSTSNSAS
+164 SSASEFVPDSASDSAYDSTHESISDSAS
-177 EPNAEPTSETTHE
+177 ENT
-190 STTEST
+190 
-196 SGSASA
+196 
-202 TTHESTSDSAAES
+202 
-215 PEANV
+215 EANT
-220 EVETPTKKEKTKA
+220 EAETPAKKEKTKA
-233 QKIFLYLLVALIAA
+233 QKIFLHLLAVLVAA
-247 GIALFIYFFFF
+247 GIALFVYFFFF

-270 HKISGSDIEFQQF
+270 HKVSGSDIEFQQF

-292 GESQIQQADLRVS
+292 DESQIQQAELRVS

-391 AEEVIAGASSAMG
+391 AEEVIAGVGSALG
-404 FALPKVLQSSIAGTL
+404 FTLPKVLQNGIAGTL
-419 SCVTQNV
+419 SCVTQNI

-433 SDLMAKLYRDNEFAN
+433 SDLMAKIYRENEFAN
-448 FTELNSEESARYAK
+448 FTELNSEESASYAK

-467 GKLYRIT
+467 GKLYRVT

-487 NKASQNT
+487 NKSSQNT

-506 APNSYEEEEQG
+506 APNSYEEEDQG

-529 YIQEIKSTANAVVG
+529 YIQEIKETANAVVG

-573 VRFKDSKKKE
+573 VRFKDAKKKE

-609 MKKTPLQNPLQNTTD
+609 MKKTPLQNPLQGTTD

>member
-15 ETGPKNQIKETGVSA
+15 ETGPKNQNKETGVSA
-30 DSVHFSA
+30 NSVHFNTQASEPA
-37 QTPELVKAQSI
+37 KTQGLS
-48 DTEISKAKNQAPET
+48 TEALG
-62 KKPETENLETENPE
+62 TEKSNV
-76 TENSSILSDD
+76 LSDD
-86 LINNMADSISEESLE
+86 LINNMADSIAEESLE
-101 NPVLADEVNEDIAVS
+101 NPVLADEVNEDIAVF
-116 ENNAGPENTAISEKH
+116 ENNAGSENTAISEKH
-131 AISENDEVSEDKNHI
+131 AISENNEVSEDKNHI

-164 LVTASDSTSNSAS
+164 SVTVSDSTSNSAS

-190 STTEST
+190 SATESN
-196 SGSASA
+196 
-202 TTHESTSDSAAES
+202 SDSASENA
-215 PEANV
+215 EANV
-220 EVETPTKKEKTKA
+220 EAETPAKKEKTKA
-233 QKIFLYLLVALIAA
+233 QKIFLRLLAALIAA

-270 HKISGSDIEFQQF
+270 HKVSGSDIEFQQF

-305 LSRGSTENSAAVHA
+305 LSRGNTENSAAVHA

-391 AEEVIAGASSAMG
+391 AEEVIAGFSGALG
-404 FALPKVLQSSIAGTL
+404 FTLPKVLQNGIAGTL
-419 SCVTQNV
+419 SCVTQNI
-426 GKTLDQQ
+426 GKTHNQQ
-433 SDLMAKLYRDNEFAN
+433 SELMTKLYRENEFAN
-448 FTELNSEESARYAK
+448 FTELNSEESASYAK

-487 NKASQNT
+487 NKASQST

-529 YIQEIKSTANAVVG
+529 YIQEIKSTVNIFVG

-554 IFATPNQKNPKEL
+554 IFATPNQKNSKEL

-573 VRFKDSKKKE
+573 MRFKDSKKKE
-583 IKTPAESTPI
+583 IKVPAESTPI

-609 MKKTPLQNPLQNTTD
+609 MKKTPLQSPLPNTTD

>member
-15 ETGPKNQIKETGVSA
+15 ETGPKNQNKETGVSA
-30 DSVHFSA
+30 NSVHFSA
-37 QTPELVKAQSI
+37 QTSEPAKTQSV
-48 DTEISKAKNQAPET
+48 DTEISKN
-62 KKPETENLETENPE
+62 
-76 TENSSILSDD
+76 ENSSVLSDD
-86 LINNMADSISEESLE
+86 LINNMADSISEESSE
-101 NPVLADEVNEDIAVS
+101 NPILAAEVTEDIAASGNFAAS
-116 ENNAGPENTAISEKH
+116 ENFEDSESIEASGKTDTSES
-131 AISENDEVSEDKNHI
+131 AETSENKDHI

-164 LVTASDSTSNSAS
+164 PVAISESASGSIFNFVSEPNTESAS
-177 EPNAEPTSETTHE
+177 E
-190 STTEST
+190 STP
-196 SGSASA
+196 
-202 TTHESTSDSAAES
+202 ESTSDSASENS
-215 PEANV
+215 EANT
-220 EVETPTKKEKTKA
+220 EAETPAKKEKTKA
-233 QKIFLYLLVALIAA
+233 QKIFLHLLAALIAA

-270 HKISGSDIEFQQF
+270 HKVSGSDIEFQQF

-360 LKGSGKEIDSE
+360 LKGSGKEIDSK

-391 AEEVIAGASSAMG
+391 ADEVIAGVGSTLG
-404 FALPKVLQSSIAGTL
+404 FTLPKVLQNGIAGTL
-419 SCVTQNV
+419 SCVTQNI

-448 FTELNSEESARYAK
+448 FTELNSEESASYAK

-474 FNDNKLSRFLEAA
+474 FNDNKLSRFFEAA

-529 YIQEIKSTANAVVG
+529 YIQEIKSTVNIFVG

-554 IFATPNQKNPKEL
+554 IFATPNQKNSKEL

-573 VRFKDSKKKE
+573 MRFKDSKKKE
-583 IKTPAESTPI
+583 IKVPAESTPI

-609 MKKTPLQNPLQNTTD
+609 MKKTPLQNPLQGTTD

>member
-1 MADKFDFDLEVNPI
+1 MRKGSMADKFDFDLEVNPI
-15 ETGPKNQIKETGVSA
+15 ETGPKNQNKETGVSA
-30 DSVHFSA
+30 NSVHFNA
-37 QTPELVKAQSI
+37 QTSEPAKTQSV
-48 DTEISKAKNQAPET
+48 DTEISK
-62 KKPETENLETENPE
+62 TE
-76 TENSSILSDD
+76 SSSVLSDD
-86 LINNMADSISEESLE
+86 LINNMADSISEESVE
-101 NPVLADEVNEDIAVS
+101 NPILAAE
-116 ENNAGPENTAISEKH
+116 
-131 AISENDEVSEDKNHI
+131 ISENKDHI

-157 EPVEDSA
+157 ESTEDTTVTTSSSSAFSASEFVPDSA
-164 LVTASDSTSNSAS
+164 SDSASDSTHESISDSAS
-177 EPNAEPTSETTHE
+177 ENT
-190 STTEST
+190 
-196 SGSASA
+196 
-202 TTHESTSDSAAES
+202 
-215 PEANV
+215 EANA
-220 EVETPTKKEKTKA
+220 EVETPAKKEKTKA
-233 QKIFLYLLVALIAA
+233 QKIFLHLLAILIAA

-270 HKISGSDIEFQQF
+270 HKVSGSDIEFQQF

-391 AEEVIAGASSAMG
+391 AEEVIAGVGSALG
-404 FALPKVLQSSIAGTL
+404 FTLPKVLQNGIAGTL
-419 SCVTQNV
+419 SCVTQNI

-474 FNDNKLSRFLEAA
+474 FNDSKLSRFLEAA

-554 IFATPNQKNPKEL
+554 IFATPNQKNSKEL

-573 VRFKDSKKKE
+573 MRFKDSKKKE
-583 IKTPAESTPI
+583 IKVPAESTPI

>member
-1 MADKFDFDLEVNPI
+1 MRKGSMADKFDFDLEVNPI
-15 ETGPKNQIKETGVSA
+15 ETGPKNQNKETGVGA
-30 DSVHFSA
+30 NSVHFNA
-37 QTPELVKAQSI
+37 QTSEPAKTQSV
-48 DTEISKAKNQAPET
+48 DTEISK
-62 KKPETENLETENPE
+62 TE
-76 TENSSILSDD
+76 SSSVLSDD
-86 LINNMADSISEESLE
+86 LINNMADSISEESVE
-101 NPVLADEVNEDIAVS
+101 NPILAAEITEDIVVS
-116 ENNAGPENTAISEKH
+116 ENVEGAEDIEVSEKNEASENTDTSENTE
-131 AISENDEVSEDKNHI
+131 ISENKDHI

-157 EPVEDSA
+157 EPAEDSA
-164 LVTASDSTSNSAS
+164 LDTIPDSTSERLSG
-177 EPNAEPTSETTHE
+177 PTSD
-190 STTEST
+190 
-196 SGSASA
+196 
-202 TTHESTSDSAAES
+202 STSDSASDSASDSTHES
-215 PEANV
+215 NSDSASENTEANT
-220 EVETPTKKEKTKA
+220 EAETPAKKEKTKA
-233 QKIFLYLLVALIAA
+233 QKIFLHLLAVLVAA
-247 GIALFIYFFFF
+247 GIALFVYFFFF

-270 HKISGSDIEFQQF
+270 HKVSGSDIEFQQF
-283 VTGDALNTK
+283 ITGDSLNTK

-391 AEEVIAGASSAMG
+391 AEEVIAGFSGALG
-404 FALPKVLQSSIAGTL
+404 FTLPKVLQNSIAGTL
-419 SCVTQNV
+419 SCVTQNI

-433 SDLMAKLYRDNEFAN
+433 SDLMAKLYRDNQFVN
-448 FTELNSEESARYAK
+448 FTELSSEESVSYAK

-529 YIQEIKSTANAVVG
+529 YVQEIKSTTNAVVG
-543 IDTFTGDIKGL
+543 VDAFTGDVKGL
-554 IFATPNQKNPKEL
+554 IFTTPGQKNSKEL

-573 VRFKDSKKKE
+573 MRFKDSKKKE
-583 IKTPAESTPI
+583 IKVPAESTPI

-609 MKKTPLQNPLQNTTD
+609 MKKTPLQNPLQSTTD

>member
-15 ETGPKNQIKETGVSA
+15 ETGPKNQIKEAGVSA
-30 DSVHFSA
+30 NSVHFSA
-37 QTPELVKAQSI
+37 QASESAKTQSV
-48 DTEISKAKNQAPET
+48 DTEIPK
-62 KKPETENLETENPE
+62 TE
-76 TENSSILSDD
+76 SSSVLSDD
-86 LINNMADSISEESLE
+86 LINNMADSISEESVE
-101 NPVLADEVNEDIAVS
+101 NSILAAEITEDVAASEDVEESEDVASS
-116 ENNAGPENTAISEKH
+116 ENVEDSEGFEASEKIEASENTEA
-131 AISENDEVSEDKNHI
+131 SENKDHI
-146 LDEVLKENNYE
+146 LDEVLKENDYE
-157 EPVEDSA
+157 EPVEDVVAAAVDSA
-164 LVTASDSTSNSAS
+164 SVPNSEFTSDSASDSNSDFTSDSASDSTHESNSDPAS
-177 EPNAEPTSETTHE
+177 ENT
-190 STTEST
+190 
-196 SGSASA
+196 
-202 TTHESTSDSAAES
+202 
-215 PEANV
+215 EANTEV
-220 EVETPTKKEKTKA
+220 EVPAKKEKTKA
-233 QKIFLYLLVALIAA
+233 QKIFLHLLAALIAV
-247 GIALFIYFFFF
+247 GIALFIHFFFF

-270 HKISGSDIEFQQF
+270 HKVSGSDIEFQQF
-283 VTGDALNTK
+283 ITGDALNTK

-360 LKGSGKEIDSE
+360 LKGSRKEIDSE

-391 AEEVIAGASSAMG
+391 AEEVIAGVGSTLG
-404 FALPKVLQSSIAGTL
+404 FTLPKVLQNGIAGTL
-419 SCVTQNV
+419 SCVTQNI
-426 GKTLDQQ
+426 GKTHNQQ
-433 SDLMAKLYRDNEFAN
+433 SELMTKLYRDNQFAN
-448 FTELNSEESARYAK
+448 FTELNSEESVSYAK

-474 FNDNKLSRFLEAA
+474 FNDNKLSRFLESA

-529 YIQEIKSTANAVVG
+529 YIQEIKSTVNILAG

-554 IFATPNQKNPKEL
+554 IFTTPGQKNSKGL

-573 VRFKDSKKKE
+573 MRFKDSKKKE
-583 IKTPAESTPI
+583 IKVPAESTPI

-599 ILKLDQFEEI
+599 ILRLDQFEEI

>member
-1 MADKFDFDLEVNPI
+1 MRKGSMADKFDFDLEVNPI
-15 ETGPKNQIKETGVSA
+15 ETGPKNQNKETGVSA
-30 DSVHFSA
+30 NSVHFSA
-37 QTPELVKAQSI
+37 QTSEPAKTQSV
-48 DTEISKAKNQAPET
+48 DTEISKN
-62 KKPETENLETENPE
+62 
-76 TENSSILSDD
+76 ENSSVLSDD
-86 LINNMADSISEESLE
+86 LINNMADSISEESSE
-101 NPVLADEVNEDIAVS
+101 NPILAAEVAEDVATS
-116 ENNAGPENTAISEKH
+116 ESTE
-131 AISENDEVSEDKNHI
+131 ISENKDHI

-157 EPVEDSA
+157 ESTEDTTVTTSSSSAFSASEFVPDSA
-164 LVTASDSTSNSAS
+164 SDSASDSTHESISDSAS
-177 EPNAEPTSETTHE
+177 ENTEANAE
-190 STTEST
+190 
-196 SGSASA
+196 A
-202 TTHESTSDSAAES
+202 
-215 PEANV
+215 
-220 EVETPTKKEKTKA
+220 ETPAKKEKTKA
-233 QKIFLYLLVALIAA
+233 QKIFLHLLAALVAA
-247 GIALFIYFFFF
+247 GIALFVYFFFF

-270 HKISGSDIEFQQF
+270 HKVSGSDIEFQQF
-283 VTGDALNTK
+283 ITGDSLNTK

-333 LGLEGILAQDGKI
+333 LGLEGILAEDGKI

-391 AEEVIAGASSAMG
+391 AEEVIAGFSGALG
-404 FALPKVLQSSIAGTL
+404 FTLPKVLQNSIAGTL
-419 SCVTQNV
+419 SCVTQNI

-433 SDLMAKLYRDNEFAN
+433 SDLMAKLYRDNQFVN
-448 FTELNSEESARYAK
+448 FTELSSEESVSYAK

-529 YIQEIKSTANAVVG
+529 YVQEIKSTTNAVVG
-543 IDTFTGDIKGL
+543 VDAFTGDVKGL
-554 IFATPNQKNPKEL
+554 IFTTPGQKNSKEL

-573 VRFKDSKKKE
+573 MRFKDSKKKE
-583 IKTPAESTPI
+583 IKVPAESTPI

-609 MKKTPLQNPLQNTTD
+609 MKKTPLQNPLQSTTD

>member
-15 ETGPKNQIKETGVSA
+15 ETGPKNQNKETGVSA
-30 DSVHFSA
+30 NSVHFNTQASEPA
-37 QTPELVKAQSI
+37 KTQGLS
-48 DTEISKAKNQAPET
+48 TEALG
-62 KKPETENLETENPE
+62 TEKSNV
-76 TENSSILSDD
+76 LSDD
-86 LINNMADSISEESLE
+86 LINNMADSIAEESLE
-101 NPVLADEVNEDIAVS
+101 NPVLADEVNEDIAVF
-116 ENNAGPENTAISEKH
+116 ENNAGSENTAISEKH
-131 AISENDEVSEDKNHI
+131 AISENNEVSEDKNHI

-164 LVTASDSTSNSAS
+164 SVTVSDSTSNSAS

-190 STTEST
+190 SATESN
-196 SGSASA
+196 
-202 TTHESTSDSAAES
+202 SDSASENS
-215 PEANV
+215 EANA
-220 EVETPTKKEKTKA
+220 EAETPAKKEKTKA
-233 QKIFLYLLVALIAA
+233 QKIFLHLLAALIAA
-247 GIALFIYFFFF
+247 GIALFVYFFFF

-270 HKISGSDIEFQQF
+270 HKVSGSDIEFQQF
-283 VTGDALNTK
+283 VTGDTLNTK

-333 LGLEGILAQDGKI
+333 LGLEGILAEDGKI

-360 LKGSGKEIDSE
+360 LKGSGKAIDSE

-391 AEEVIAGASSAMG
+391 AEEVVAGFSGALG
-404 FALPKVLQSSIAGTL
+404 FTLPKVLQNGIAGTL
-419 SCVTQNV
+419 SCVTQNI
-426 GKTLDQQ
+426 GKTHNQQ
-433 SDLMAKLYRDNEFAN
+433 SELMTKLYRDNEFAN
-448 FTELNSEESARYAK
+448 FTELNNEESASYAK

-529 YIQEIKSTANAVVG
+529 YIQEIKSTVNIFVG

-554 IFATPNQKNPKEL
+554 IFATPNQKNSKEL

-573 VRFKDSKKKE
+573 MRFKDSKKKE
-583 IKTPAESTPI
+583 IKVPAESTPI

-609 MKKTPLQNPLQNTTD
+609 MKKTPLQNPLQGTTD

>member
-15 ETGPKNQIKETGVSA
+15 ETGPKNQIKEAGVNANSMHFNA
-30 DSVHFSA
+30 QASEPAKTQSV
-37 QTPELVKAQSI
+37 
-48 DTEISKAKNQAPET
+48 DTEISK
-62 KKPETENLETENPE
+62 TE
-76 TENSSILSDD
+76 SSSVLSDD
-86 LINNMADSISEESLE
+86 LINNMADSISEESSE
-101 NPVLADEVNEDIAVS
+101 NPILAAEVAEDVATS
-116 ENNAGPENTAISEKH
+116 ESTE
-131 AISENDEVSEDKNHI
+131 ISENKDHI

-157 EPVEDSA
+157 ESTEDTTVTTSSSSAFSASEFIPDSA
-164 LVTASDSTSNSAS
+164 SDSASDSTHESISDSAS
-177 EPNAEPTSETTHE
+177 ENTEANAE
-190 STTEST
+190 
-196 SGSASA
+196 A
-202 TTHESTSDSAAES
+202 
-215 PEANV
+215 
-220 EVETPTKKEKTKA
+220 ETPAKKEKTKA
-233 QKIFLYLLVALIAA
+233 QKIFLHLLAALVAA
-247 GIALFIYFFFF
+247 GIALFVYFFFF

-270 HKISGSDIEFQQF
+270 HKVSGSDIEFQQF
-283 VTGDALNTK
+283 ITGDSLNTK

-333 LGLEGILAQDGKI
+333 LGLEGILAEDGKI

-391 AEEVIAGASSAMG
+391 AEEVIAGFSGALG
-404 FALPKVLQSSIAGTL
+404 FTLPKVLQNGIAGTL
-419 SCVTQNV
+419 SCVTQNI
-426 GKTLDQQ
+426 GKTHNQQ
-433 SDLMAKLYRDNEFAN
+433 SEFMTKLYRDNEFAN
-448 FTELNSEESARYAK
+448 FTELNSEESASYAK

-467 GKLYRIT
+467 GKLYRVT

-529 YIQEIKSTANAVVG
+529 YIQEIKSTVNVFVG

-554 IFATPNQKNPKEL
+554 IFTTPGQKNSKEL

-573 VRFKDSKKKE
+573 MRFKDSKKKE
-583 IKTPAESTPI
+583 IKVPAESTPI

>member
-15 ETGPKNQIKETGVSA
+15 ETGPKNQNKETGVSA
-30 DSVHFSA
+30 NSVHFNA
-37 QTPELVKAQSI
+37 QTSEPAKTQSV
-48 DTEISKAKNQAPET
+48 DTEISK
-62 KKPETENLETENPE
+62 TE
-76 TENSSILSDD
+76 SSSVLSDD
-86 LINNMADSISEESLE
+86 LINNMADSISEESVE
-101 NPVLADEVNEDIAVS
+101 NPILAAEVA
-116 ENNAGPENTAISEKH
+116 ENK
-131 AISENDEVSEDKNHI
+131 DHI

-157 EPVEDSA
+157 ESTEDTTVTTSSSSA
-164 LVTASDSTSNSAS
+164 FSASEFVPDSASDSASDSPHESNSDPAS
-177 EPNAEPTSETTHE
+177 ENV
-190 STTEST
+190 
-196 SGSASA
+196 
-202 TTHESTSDSAAES
+202 
-215 PEANV
+215 EANT
-220 EVETPTKKEKTKA
+220 EAETPAKKEKTKA
-233 QKIFLYLLVALIAA
+233 QKIFLHLLAALIAA
-247 GIALFIYFFFF
+247 GIALFVYFFFF

-270 HKISGSDIEFQQF
+270 HKVSGSDIEFQQF
-283 VTGDALNTK
+283 VTGDSLNTK
-292 GESQIQQADLRVS
+292 GENQIQQADLRVS

-360 LKGSGKEIDSE
+360 LKGSGKEIDSK

-391 AEEVIAGASSAMG
+391 ADEVIAGVGSTLG
-404 FALPKVLQSSIAGTL
+404 FTLPKVLQNGIAGTL
-419 SCVTQNV
+419 SCVTQNI

-433 SDLMAKLYRDNEFAN
+433 SDLMAKLYRDNQFAN
-448 FTELNSEESARYAK
+448 FTELSSEESVSYAK

-529 YIQEIKSTANAVVG
+529 YVQEIKSTANAVVG

-554 IFATPNQKNPKEL
+554 IFATPNQNNPKEL

>member
-15 ETGPKNQIKETGVSA
+15 ETGPKNQNKETGVSA
-30 DSVHFSA
+30 NSVHFNA
-37 QTPELVKAQSI
+37 QASEPAKTQSV
-48 DTEISKAKNQAPET
+48 DTEIPK
-62 KKPETENLETENPE
+62 TE
-76 TENSSILSDD
+76 SSSVLSDD
-86 LINNMADSISEESLE
+86 LINNMADSISEESVE
-101 NPVLADEVNEDIAVS
+101 NPILAAEITEDVAASESVEDSEGIEASEKIEASKNTDTS
-116 ENNAGPENTAISEKH
+116 ENTE
-131 AISENDEVSEDKNHI
+131 ISENKDHI

-164 LVTASDSTSNSAS
+164 LDTFPDSTS
-177 EPNAEPTSETTHE
+177 ERLYGPTSD
-190 STTEST
+190 
-196 SGSASA
+196 
-202 TTHESTSDSAAES
+202 STSDSASDSASDSTHES
-215 PEANV
+215 ISDSTSDNTETNA
-220 EVETPTKKEKTKA
+220 EVETPAKKEKTKA
-233 QKIFLYLLVALIAA
+233 QKIFLHLLAALIAA
-247 GIALFIYFFFF
+247 GIALFVYFFFF

-270 HKISGSDIEFQQF
+270 HKVSSSDIEFQQF
-283 VTGDALNTK
+283 ITGDSLNTK

-391 AEEVIAGASSAMG
+391 AEEVIAGFSGALG
-404 FALPKVLQSSIAGTL
+404 FTLPKVLQNGIAGTL
-419 SCVTQNV
+419 SCVTQNI

-448 FTELNSEESARYAK
+448 FTELSSEESASYAK

-487 NKASQNT
+487 NKASQST

-529 YIQEIKSTANAVVG
+529 YIQEIKSTVNVFVG

-554 IFATPNQKNPKEL
+554 IFTTPGQKNSKEL

-573 VRFKDSKKKE
+573 MRFKDSKKKE
-583 IKTPAESTPI
+583 IKVPAESTPI

-624 AEKLLKDA
+624 AEKLLKNA

>member
-86 LINNMADSISEESLE
+86 LINSMADSISDESLE
-101 NPVLADEVNEDIAVS
+101 NPILAAEVAEDVTAS
-116 ENNAGPENTAISEKH
+116 ENIAASKNVEDSGSIEASEKTNTTENTEI
-131 AISENDEVSEDKNHI
+131 SEDKDHI

-164 LVTASDSTSNSAS
+164 PVTISGSVSEGVSEFASSSASDPASETTSESTTESNSNSAS
-177 EPNAEPTSETTHE
+177 ENT
-190 STTEST
+190 
-196 SGSASA
+196 
-202 TTHESTSDSAAES
+202 
-215 PEANV
+215 EANAD
-220 EVETPTKKEKTKA
+220 VETPAKKEKTKA
-233 QKIFLYLLVALIAA
+233 QKIFLHLLAALVAA
-247 GIALFIYFFFF
+247 GIALFVYFFFF

-270 HKISGSDIEFQQF
+270 HKVSGSDIEFQQF

-292 GESQIQQADLRVS
+292 GENQIQQADLRVS

-391 AEEVIAGASSAMG
+391 AEEVVAGVGSALG
-404 FALPKVLQSSIAGTL
+404 FTLPKVLQNGIAGTL
-419 SCVTQNV
+419 SCVTQNI

-448 FTELNSEESARYAK
+448 FTELSSEESASYAK
-462 LSGDL
+462 LSSDL

-554 IFATPNQKNPKEL
+554 IFATPSQKNSKEL

-583 IKTPAESTPI
+583 IKTPVESTPI

-624 AEKLLKDA
+624 AEKLLKGA

>member
-15 ETGPKNQIKETGVSA
+15 ETGPKNQNKETGVSA
-30 DSVHFSA
+30 NSVHFNA
-37 QTPELVKAQSI
+37 QTSEPAKTQSV
-48 DTEISKAKNQAPET
+48 DTEISK
-62 KKPETENLETENPE
+62 TE
-76 TENSSILSDD
+76 SSSVLSDD
-86 LINNMADSISEESLE
+86 LINNMADFISEESSE
-101 NPVLADEVNEDIAVS
+101 NPILAAEVAEDVATS
-116 ENNAGPENTAISEKH
+116 ENTE
-131 AISENDEVSEDKNHI
+131 ISENKDHI
-146 LDEVLKENNYE
+146 LDEVLKENDYE
-157 EPVEDSA
+157 EPTEDTIVTTSSSSA
-164 LVTASDSTSNSAS
+164 FSASEFVPDSASDSAS
-177 EPNAEPTSETTHE
+177 DS
-190 STTEST
+190 
-196 SGSASA
+196 
-202 TTHESTSDSAAES
+202 THESTSDSASENS
-215 PEANV
+215 EANT
-220 EVETPTKKEKTKA
+220 EVETPAKKEKTKA
-233 QKIFLYLLVALIAA
+233 QKIFLHLLAALVAA
-247 GIALFIYFFFF
+247 GIALFVYFFFF

-270 HKISGSDIEFQQF
+270 HKVSGSDIEFQQF
-283 VTGDALNTK
+283 VTGDSLNTK

-360 LKGSGKEIDSE
+360 LKGSGKAIDSE

-391 AEEVIAGASSAMG
+391 AEEVIAGFSSALG
-404 FALPKVLQSSIAGTL
+404 FTLPKVLQNGIAGTL
-419 SCVTQNV
+419 SCVTQNI
-426 GKTLDQQ
+426 GKTHNQQ
-433 SDLMAKLYRDNEFAN
+433 SELMTKLYRDNEFAN
-448 FTELNSEESARYAK
+448 FTELSSEESASYAK

-529 YIQEIKSTANAVVG
+529 YIQEIKSTVNIFVG

-554 IFATPNQKNPKEL
+554 IFATPNQKNSKEL

-573 VRFKDSKKKE
+573 MRFKDSKKKE
-583 IKTPAESTPI
+583 IKVPAESTPI

-609 MKKTPLQNPLQNTTD
+609 MKKTPLQSPLPNTTD

>member
-15 ETGPKNQIKETGVSA
+15 ETGPKNQTKEAGISA
-30 DSVHFSA
+30 NSVHLSA
-37 QTPELVKAQSI
+37 QTTEPVKAQSV
-48 DTEISKAKNQAPET
+48 DTEISK
-62 KKPETENLETENPE
+62 TE
-76 TENSSILSDD
+76 SSSVLSDD
-86 LINNMADSISEESLE
+86 LINSMADSISEESSE
-101 NPVLADEVNEDIAVS
+101 NPILAAEVTEDIAASGNFAAS
-116 ENNAGPENTAISEKH
+116 ENFEDSEKV
-131 AISENDEVSEDKNHI
+131 AASEGIEVFGKIEVSEDIEASEKTNTSENAEISEDKDYI
-146 LDEVLKENNYE
+146 LDEVFKENNYE
-157 EPVEDSA
+157 ESVEDPAPVAISEPA
-164 LVTASDSTSNSAS
+164 SEGVSEFASSSASDPASKTTS
-177 EPNAEPTSETTHE
+177 E
-190 STTEST
+190 STTESKPD
-196 SGSASA
+196 SASENA
-202 TTHESTSDSAAES
+202 
-215 PEANV
+215 EANAK
-220 EVETPTKKEKTKA
+220 VETPAKKEKTKA
-233 QKIFLYLLVALIAA
+233 QKIFLHLLAALIAA
-247 GIALFIYFFFF
+247 GIALFVYFFFF

-270 HKISGSDIEFQQF
+270 HKVSGSDIEFQQF
-283 VTGDALNTK
+283 ITGDSLNTK

-391 AEEVIAGASSAMG
+391 AEEVIAGFSGALG
-404 FALPKVLQSSIAGTL
+404 FTLPKVLQNSIAGTL
-419 SCVTQNV
+419 SCVTQNI

-433 SDLMAKLYRDNEFAN
+433 SDLMAKLYRDNQFVN
-448 FTELNSEESARYAK
+448 FTELSSEESVSYAK

-554 IFATPNQKNPKEL
+554 IFATPNQKNSKEL

-573 VRFKDSKKKE
+573 MRFKDSKKKE

-609 MKKTPLQNPLQNTTD
+609 LKKTPLQNPLQGTTD

>member
-15 ETGPKNQIKETGVSA
+15 ETGPKNQNKETGISA
-30 DSVHFSA
+30 NSVHLSA
-37 QTPELVKAQSI
+37 QTPES
-48 DTEISKAKNQAPET
+48 TE
-62 KKPETENLETENPE
+62 KPNLNTEKLE
-76 TENSSILSDD
+76 TENSSVLSDD
-86 LINNMADSISEESLE
+86 LINHMADSISEESSE
-101 NPVLADEVNEDIAVS
+101 NPVLADDVNEDIAVS
-116 ENNAGPENTAISEKH
+116 ENVADSEGVEISEKTE
-131 AISENDEVSEDKNHI
+131 ASEDIEASGKTDTSESAEISENKDHI

-157 EPVEDSA
+157 EPTEDA
-164 LVTASDSTSNSAS
+164 AVTASSSSASSASELVPDSASDSTSDSTHGSTSNSAS
-177 EPNAEPTSETTHE
+177 ENT
-190 STTEST
+190 
-196 SGSASA
+196 
-202 TTHESTSDSAAES
+202 
-215 PEANV
+215 EANT
-220 EVETPTKKEKTKA
+220 EVETPAKKEKTKA
-233 QKIFLYLLVALIAA
+233 QKILLHLLAALIAA

-270 HKISGSDIEFQQF
+270 HKVSGSDIEFQQF
-283 VTGDALNTK
+283 VTGDSLNTK

-391 AEEVIAGASSAMG
+391 AEEAIAGVGSALG
-404 FALPKVLQSSIAGTL
+404 FTLPKVLQNGIAGTL

-433 SDLMAKLYRDNEFAN
+433 SDIMAKLYRDNEFAN
-448 FTELNSEESARYAK
+448 FTELNSEESASYVK

-506 APNSYEEEEQG
+506 VPNSYEEEEQG

-529 YIQEIKSTANAVVG
+529 YVQEIKSTANAVVG

-554 IFATPNQKNPKEL
+554 IFAAPNQKNSKEL
-567 DQTHAV
+567 DQTYAV
-573 VRFKDSKKKE
+573 MRFKDSKKKE
-583 IKTPAESTPI
+583 IKVPAESTPI

-609 MKKTPLQNPLQNTTD
+609 MKKTPLQNPLQGTTD

>member
-15 ETGPKNQIKETGVSA
+15 ETGPKNQNKETGVSA
-30 DSVHFSA
+30 NSVHFNTQASEPA
-37 QTPELVKAQSI
+37 KTQGLS
-48 DTEISKAKNQAPET
+48 TEALG
-62 KKPETENLETENPE
+62 TEKSNV
-76 TENSSILSDD
+76 LSDD
-86 LINNMADSISEESLE
+86 LINNMADSIAEESLE
-101 NPVLADEVNEDIAVS
+101 NPVLADEVNEDIAVF
-116 ENNAGPENTAISEKH
+116 ENNAGSENTAISEKH

-164 LVTASDSTSNSAS
+164 SVTVSDSTSNSAS

-190 STTEST
+190 STTESN
-196 SGSASA
+196 SNSASEN
-202 TTHESTSDSAAES
+202 T
-215 PEANV
+215 EANAD
-220 EVETPTKKEKTKA
+220 VETPAKKEKTKA
-233 QKIFLYLLVALIAA
+233 QKIFLRLLAALIAA

-270 HKISGSDIEFQQF
+270 YKVSGSDIEFQQF
-283 VTGDALNTK
+283 VTGDAL
-292 GESQIQQADLRVS
+292 QQADLRVS

-333 LGLEGILAQDGKI
+333 LGLEGILAEDGKI

-360 LKGSGKEIDSE
+360 LKGSGKEADPE

-391 AEEVIAGASSAMG
+391 AEEVIAGVSSTMG

-419 SCVTQNV
+419 SCVTQNI

-448 FTELNSEESARYAK
+448 FTELSSEESASYAK
-462 LSGDL
+462 LSGNL

-494 EISKCLSNAYSL
+494 EISKCLSNAYALS
-506 APNSYEEEEQG
+506 PSSYEEEEQG

-609 MKKTPLQNPLQNTTD
+609 LKKTPLQNPLQGTTD

>member
-15 ETGPKNQIKETGVSA
+15 ETGPKNQNKETGVSA
-30 DSVHFSA
+30 NSVHFNA
-37 QTPELVKAQSI
+37 QASEPAKTQSV
-48 DTEISKAKNQAPET
+48 DTEIPK
-62 KKPETENLETENPE
+62 TE
-76 TENSSILSDD
+76 SSSVLSDD
-86 LINNMADSISEESLE
+86 LINNMADSISEESVE
-101 NPVLADEVNEDIAVS
+101 NPILAAEITEDVAASESVEDSEGIEASEKIEASKNTDTS
-116 ENNAGPENTAISEKH
+116 ENTE
-131 AISENDEVSEDKNHI
+131 ISENKDHI

-164 LVTASDSTSNSAS
+164 LDTFPDSTS
-177 EPNAEPTSETTHE
+177 ERLYGPTSD
-190 STTEST
+190 
-196 SGSASA
+196 
-202 TTHESTSDSAAES
+202 STSDSASDSASDSTHES
-215 PEANV
+215 ISDSASENTEANA
-220 EVETPTKKEKTKA
+220 EVETPAKKEKTKA
-233 QKIFLYLLVALIAA
+233 QKIFLRLLAALIAA

-270 HKISGSDIEFQQF
+270 HKVSGSDIEFQQF
-283 VTGDALNTK
+283 VTGDSLNTK

-333 LGLEGILAQDGKI
+333 LGLEGILAEDGKI

-371 MQKSL
+371 KQKSL

-391 AEEVIAGASSAMG
+391 ADEVIAGVGSALG
-404 FALPKVLQSSIAGTL
+404 FTLPKVLQNGIAGTL

-433 SDLMAKLYRDNEFAN
+433 SDLMAKLYRDNQFVN
-448 FTELNSEESARYAK
+448 FTELSSEESVSYAK

-529 YIQEIKSTANAVVG
+529 YIQEIKSTVNVFVG

-554 IFATPNQKNPKEL
+554 IFTTPGQKNSKEL

-573 VRFKDSKKKE
+573 MRFKDSKKKE
-583 IKTPAESTPI
+583 IKVPAESTPI

-624 AEKLLKDA
+624 AEKLLKNA